1 MLGDKNA
8 TYLCSKIISTLHAG
22 VGKGV
27 KGRPNNLANCFSKL
41 FRVLGIYNFAD
52 RMFYNSKNVSQEL
65 TEAIIKSEREV
76 TRTSVIVVL
85 SFILLYMPYII
96 DGAFINRDFHKNGN
110 HPGIRIV
117 VYMIFWS
124 STFVNT
130 CIYVCSNRLYDS
142 AFFQT
147 YGFSPSC
154 MKHEPDQKSLRLKT
168 LKISKNSRSR

>member
-1 MLGDKNA
+1 M
-8 TYLCSKIISTLHAG
+8 
-22 VGKGV
+22 
-27 KGRPNNLANCFSKL
+27 

-85 SFILLYMPYII
+85 SFILLYLPYII

-142 AFFQT
+142 AFYQT

-154 MKHEPDQKSLRLKT
+154 MKHEPDQKSIRLKT